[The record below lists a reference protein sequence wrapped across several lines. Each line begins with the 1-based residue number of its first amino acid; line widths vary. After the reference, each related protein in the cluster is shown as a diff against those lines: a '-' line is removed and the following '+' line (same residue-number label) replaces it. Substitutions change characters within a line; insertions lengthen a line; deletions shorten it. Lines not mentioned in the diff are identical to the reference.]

1 MIVTRIWFIHRVY
14 RLRDLH
20 VSLKLDSKEEMD
32 SSSER
37 LPNKGRVVKD
47 ALIFSLLTAE
57 GNAMKA
63 SLSCLHYKKHWSQR
77 EVRRDRA
84 DVVFVSPTLNI
95 EWKTAGYIAKVEVT
109 RSLMTCLS
117 GSPCPVKYHVLGLF
131 QLLKKGM
138 LSFFAVA
145 LFSVRNLCQLKV
157 V

>member
-57 GNAMKA
+57 GNVMKA
-63 SLSCLHYKKHWSQR
+63 SLSCLHYKKH
-77 EVRRDRA
+77 
-84 DVVFVSPTLNI
+84 
-95 EWKTAGYIAKVEVT
+95 
-109 RSLMTCLS
+109 
-117 GSPCPVKYHVLGLF
+117 
-131 QLLKKGM
+131 
-138 LSFFAVA
+138 
-145 LFSVRNLCQLKV
+145 
-157 V
+157 